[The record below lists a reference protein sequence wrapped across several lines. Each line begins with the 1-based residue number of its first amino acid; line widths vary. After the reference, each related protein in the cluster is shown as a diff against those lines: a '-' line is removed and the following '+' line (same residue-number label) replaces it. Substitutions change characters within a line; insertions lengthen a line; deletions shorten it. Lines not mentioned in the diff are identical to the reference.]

1 MDKKGRRLQDRIG
14 GETGEGERK
23 KEREGRGRRETGKE
37 VFFYNGEK
45 KNVRELKKSEAEKGR
60 VREINS
66 KSKEV

>member
-37 VFFYNGEK
+37 VFFIMVK
-45 KNVRELKKSEAEKGR
+45 KKM
-60 VREINS
+60 
-66 KSKEV
+66 